1 MRIYLEE
8 AEAFIWCT
16 YRLFDK
22 LKINVSNVSST
33 LTQGSRTCSIQD
45 LQLGTQQQKQKK
57 EGVDDRIV
65 QALGMCEQFYD
76 VFNNARFREQY
87 RTLFSSETQNAVIN
101 INETLQRLQA
111 ILEQIACYM

>member
-1 MRIYLEE
+1 
-8 AEAFIWCT
+8 
-16 YRLFDK
+16 
-22 LKINVSNVSST
+22 
-33 LTQGSRTCSIQD
+33 
-45 LQLGTQQQKQKK
+45 
-57 EGVDDRIV
+57 
-65 QALGMCEQFYD
+65 MCEQFYD